1 MGERESVSRKEKET
15 SRIERTNFSV
25 PIKTLSGS
33 DFYFINSGGIKVTY
47 FKKFEVTTEEKCLKP
62 VRALYSHSYFS
73 QFSFAFKSL
82 R

>member
-33 DFYFINSGGIKVTY
+33 DFY
-47 FKKFEVTTEEKCLKP
+47 
-62 VRALYSHSYFS
+62 H
-73 QFSFAFKSL
+73 
-82 R
+82 